1 MKYPKEYLNE
11 IKTRLKVSTVVSK
24 LVALKK
30 RGKEYVGLSPFKNE
44 KTPSFTVNDEKEF
57 YHCFATS
64 EHGNIFDF
72 VMKTQNLKFG
82 EAVKHLAQLA
92 GMQPYMFSKQDEER
106 EKKWKEYLDIY
117 SQYVNFYHDEL
128 LKNESNSNA
137 RDYLKQRSITK
148 QEVKKFKIGYIEK
161 NPSFYDKLKRNFS
174 EQTLIESGLFYLDE
188 KNKIYVERFRG
199 RLIFPINNISG
210 QPIALGGRIIEK
222 LDYLAKYI
230 NSPETIFFKKGSNL
244 YNLDLARKLS
254 NKLDHIYLVEG
265 YMDVVGLS
273 KNGVENAV
281 ANLGTSL
288 TDRQIL
294 TLNQFFDDIIICF
307 DGDESGYKAALRA
320 AENSIKELKPEKQIS
335 FLFLPD
341 KEDPD
346 SYVNKNGK
354 NNFIDFT
361 KQSKLSIHQFIFS
374 HYKKQTENNPSSM
387 AKFEKKL
394 RTIANSIK
402 DDFIKKYVLEY
413 FLEKIAEL
421 TPHSNQN
428 KKKFYVKKTR
438 SLEST
443 KKHFN
448 ESQSLTGVE
457 LKEFSLLYII
467 MNNLELLQLNIHL
480 IENVKLFT
488 EVNKQIFQIILK
500 KLKSGSQTNIED
512 LNLDKQLL
520 DKINKFAPIK
530 HILKNKSGDDPE
542 IIEILNDNI
551 RDLKGYDLELRIQEL
566 ESKFSKD
573 LSETTFNELQ
583 KELKKKQNIN

>member
-1 MKYPKEYLNE
+1 MKYPKEYLDE

-24 LVALKK
+24 NVSLKK
-30 RGKEYVGLSPFKNE
+30 RGKEFVGLSPFKTE

-72 VMKTQNLKFG
+72 VMKIQNLKFG
-82 EAVKHLAQLA
+82 ESVKHLAQLA
-92 GMQPYMFSKQDEER
+92 GMQPYMFSKQDEEK
-106 EKKWKEYLDIY
+106 EKKWKEYLSIY
-117 SQYVNFYHDEL
+117 NRYVDFYHNEL
-128 LKNESNSNA
+128 LKNEAYSYA
-137 RDYLKQRSITK
+137 RDYLKNRSLGK
-148 QEVKKFKIGYIEK
+148 EEVKNFKIGYVEK
-161 NPSFYDKLKRNFS
+161 NPNFFEKLKEDFS
-174 EQTLIESGLFYLDE
+174 EKTLVESGLFYLDD
-188 KNKIYVERFRG
+188 KKKIFVERFRG

-210 QPIALGGRIIEK
+210 QAIALGGRIIEK
-222 LDYLAKYI
+222 IDYLAKYI

-265 YMDVVGLS
+265 YMDVIGLS
-273 KNGVENAV
+273 KNRIENVV

-320 AENSIKELKPEKQIS
+320 AENSIKELRPEKQIS

-341 KEDPD
+341 NEDPD
-346 SYVNKNGK
+346 SFVNKNGK

-387 AKFEKKL
+387 AIFEKKL
-394 RTIANSIK
+394 RNIASTIK

-428 KKKFYVKKTR
+428 KKKFYVKYVK
-438 SLEST
+438 SLDST
-443 KKHFN
+443 KKHYN

-457 LKEFSLLYII
+457 LKEFSLLYLV
-467 MNNLELLQLNIHL
+467 MNNLSLLQENIHL
-480 IENVKLFT
+480 IENIKLFT
-488 EVNKQIFQIILK
+488 EVNKQIFEKIIQ
-500 KLKSGSQTNIED
+500 KLKSGEKINIQD

-520 DKINKFAPIK
+520 EMINKFAPIK
-530 HILKNKSGDDPE
+530 HILKNKSGDDHE
-542 IIEILNDNI
+542 IMEILEDI
-551 RDLKGYDLELRIQEL
+551 SRDLMNYDLEFRIQGL

-573 LSETTFNELQ
+573 MSEKTFNEL

>member
-1 MKYPKEYLNE
+1 MKYPKEYLDE

-24 LVALKK
+24 SVVLKK

-72 VMKTQNLKFG
+72 VMKTQNFKFG

-106 EKKWKEYLDIY
+106 EKKWREYQSIY
-117 SQYVNFYHDEL
+117 NQYVDFYHNEL
-128 LKNESNSNA
+128 LKKDTYTNV
-137 RDYLKQRSITK
+137 RDYLKGRSLGK
-148 QEVKKFKIGYIEK
+148 EDVKKFKIGYVEK
-161 NPSFYDKLKRNFS
+161 KPNFLNKVKNEFS
-174 EQTLIESGLFYLDE
+174 EQSLIDSGLFYLDE
-188 KNKIYVERFRG
+188 KKNSYVERFKG

-210 QPIALGGRIIEK
+210 QPIGLGGRIIEK

-230 NSPETIFFKKGSNL
+230 NSPETNFFKKGSNL

-254 NKLDHIYLVEG
+254 TKLDHIYLVEG

-273 KNGVENAV
+273 KNGIDNAV

-294 TLNQFFDDIIICF
+294 ILNQFFDDVIICF

-320 AENSIKELKPEKQIS
+320 AENSIKELRPEKQIS

-354 NNFIDFT
+354 NNFIDFS
-361 KQSKLSIHQFIFS
+361 KQSKTSIHQFIFN

-387 AKFEKKL
+387 AVFEKKL
-394 RTIANSIK
+394 REIAYTIK
-402 DDFIKKYVLEY
+402 DNFIKKYVLEY

-421 TPHSNQN
+421 TPHSNQKKIFY
-428 KKKFYVKKTR
+428 KKKVK

-448 ESQSLTGVE
+448 ESKSLTGVE
-457 LKEFSLLYII
+457 LKEFSLIYLV
-467 MNNLELLQLNIHL
+467 MNNLKLLQSNIHL
-480 IENVKLFT
+480 IENIKLFT
-488 EVNKQIFQIILK
+488 DVNMQIFRTIID
-500 KLKSGSQTNIED
+500 KLKSSKQLGIKD
-512 LNLDKQLL
+512 LDLDKQLI
-520 DKINKFAPIK
+520 DRINKFAPIK
-530 HILKNKSGDDPE
+530 HILIKKNNNEHE
-542 IIEILNDNI
+542 IIELLEDIS
-551 RDLKGYDLELRIQEL
+551 RDLNNYDLEFRIQEL

-573 LSETTFNELQ
+573 LSEATFNEL

>member
-1 MKYPKEYLNE
+1 MKYPKEYLDE

-24 LVALKK
+24 SVALKK

-72 VMKTQNLKFG
+72 IMKTQNLKFG

-106 EKKWKEYLDIY
+106 EKNWKEYLSIY
-117 SQYVNFYHDEL
+117 DQYVDFYHNEL
-128 LKNESNSNA
+128 LKNETHTNV
-137 RDYLKQRSITK
+137 REYLKNRSLGK
-148 QEVKKFKIGYIEK
+148 EEVKKFKIGYIEK
-161 NPSFYDKLKRNFS
+161 NPNYFYKLKNEFS
-174 EQTLIESGLFYLDE
+174 EQALIESGLFYLDE
-188 KNKIYVERFRG
+188 KNKTYLERFRG

-230 NSPETIFFKKGSNL
+230 NSPETTFFKKGSNL

-254 NKLDHIYLVEG
+254 NKVNHIYLVEG

-273 KNGVENAV
+273 KNGIENAV

-320 AENSIKELKPEKQIS
+320 AENSIKDLKPEKQIS

-387 AKFEKKL
+387 AIFEKKL
-394 RTIANSIK
+394 KQIANTIK

-413 FLEKIAEL
+413 FLEKIYKL

-428 KKKFYVKKTR
+428 NKKFYVKSTK
-438 SLEST
+438 SLAST
-443 KKHFN
+443 KKHYH

-457 LKEFSLLYII
+457 LKEFSLIYLV
-467 MNNLELLQLNIHL
+467 MTNLNLMQDHIHL
-480 IENVKLFT
+480 VENVKFFT
-488 EVNKQIFQIILK
+488 EINKQIFEKIIS
-500 KLKSGSQTNIED
+500 KLKSGERMNFDELDIDSQII
-512 LNLDKQLL
+512 

-530 HILKNKSGDDPE
+530 HILKNKNEKEDE
-542 IIEILNDNI
+542 IIELLEDIK
-551 RDLKGYDLELRIQEL
+551 RDLYNYDLEFRIQEL

-573 LSETTFNELQ
+573 LSEVTFNEL

>member
-1 MKYPKEYLNE
+1 MKYPKEYLDE

-24 LVALKK
+24 SVSLKK

-72 VMKTQNLKFG
+72 VMKMQNLKFG
-82 EAVKHLAQLA
+82 EAVKHLANLA
-92 GMQPYMFSKQDEER
+92 GMQPYLFSKQDEER
-106 EKKWKEYLDIY
+106 EKNWKEYLSIY
-117 SQYVNFYHDEL
+117 SQYVDFYHDEL
-128 LKNESNSNA
+128 LKNESFSIA
-137 RDYLKQRSITK
+137 RDYLKNRSLGK
-148 QEVKKFKIGYIEK
+148 EEVKKFKIGYIEK
-161 NPSFYDKLKRNFS
+161 NPNFFEKLKDEFS
-174 EQTLIESGLFYLDE
+174 EQTLVESGLFYLDE
-188 KNKIYVERFRG
+188 KKKTYIERFKG

-210 QPIALGGRIIEK
+210 QPIALGGRIIEN

-273 KNGVENAV
+273 KNGIENAV

-288 TDRQIL
+288 TDKQIL

-346 SYVNKNGK
+346 SYVNKHGK
-354 NNFIDFT
+354 NNFLDFT
-361 KQSKLSIHQFIFS
+361 KQSKLSIHQFIFT

-387 AKFEKKL
+387 AIFEKKL
-394 RTIANSIK
+394 RTIANTIK

-421 TPHSNQN
+421 TPHSNQS
-428 KKKFYVKKTR
+428 KKNFYIKKIKSLHSTR
-438 SLEST
+438 
-443 KKHFN
+443 KHFN
-448 ESQSLTGVE
+448 ESQSLSGIE
-457 LKEFSLLYII
+457 LKEFSLLYLI
-467 MNNLELLQLNIHL
+467 MNNLTMLQANIHL
-480 IENVKLFT
+480 IESIRLFT
-488 EVNKQIFQIILK
+488 DVNKQILELIIK
-500 KLKSGSQTNIED
+500 KLKSGEKLAIEN
-512 LNLDKQLL
+512 LELDKQLL

-530 HILKNKSGDDPE
+530 HILKNKPD
-542 IIEILNDNI
+542 NDHQVVELLEDI
-551 RDLKGYDLELRIQEL
+551 SRDLINYDQEFRIQEL

-573 LSETTFNELQ
+573 MSESTFNEL
-583 KELKKKQNIN
+583 KELKNERKIN

>member
-1 MKYPKEYLNE
+1 MKYPKEYLEE

-24 LVALKK
+24 SVVLKK
-30 RGKEYVGLSPFKNE
+30 RGKEFVGLSPFKNE

-72 VMKTQNLKFG
+72 IMKTQNFKFG

-92 GMQPYMFSKQDEER
+92 GMQPFMFSKQDEER
-106 EKKWKEYLDIY
+106 EKKWKEYLSIY
-117 SQYVNFYHDEL
+117 NQYVDFYHNEL
-128 LKNESNSNA
+128 LKNDSYFYV
-137 RDYLKQRSITK
+137 RDYLKNRFLGK
-148 QEVKKFKIGYIEK
+148 EEVKKFKIGYIEK
-161 NPSFYDKLKRNFS
+161 NPNFFDKLKNEFS
-174 EQTLIESGLFYLDE
+174 EKSLVESGLFYLDE
-188 KNKIYVERFRG
+188 RKKVYVERFRG

-222 LDYLAKYI
+222 IDYLAKYI
-230 NSPETIFFKKGSNL
+230 NSPETIFFKKGANL
-244 YNLDLARKLS
+244 YNLNLARKLS
-254 NKLDHIYLVEG
+254 NKINHVYLVEG

-273 KNGVENAV
+273 KNKIENAV

-288 TDRQIL
+288 TDRQII
-294 TLNQFFDDIIICF
+294 TLNQYFDDIIICF

-320 AENSIKELKPEKQIS
+320 AENSIKELKPEKKIS

-354 NNFIDFT
+354 SNFVDFT
-361 KQSKLSIHQFIFS
+361 KQNKLSVHQFIFS

-387 AKFEKKL
+387 AIFEKKL
-394 RTIANSIK
+394 RDITNTIKN
-402 DDFIKKYVLEY
+402 DLIKKYVLEY

-428 KKKFYVKKTR
+428 KKFFFTKNTK

-443 KKHFN
+443 KKYFK

-457 LKEFSLLYII
+457 LKEFSVLYLV
-467 MNNLELLQLNIHL
+467 MNNLSLFKANIHL
-480 IENVKLFT
+480 IENIKFFT
-488 EVNKQIFQIILK
+488 EVNKQILELIIE
-500 KLKSGSQTNIED
+500 KLKFKENTEIGD
-512 LNLDKQLL
+512 LNLDNQLV

-530 HILKNKSGDDPE
+530 HILKIKYDNEHE
-542 IIEILNDNI
+542 IMELLEDTS
-551 RDLKGYDLELRIQEL
+551 RDLMNYDLEFRIQEL

-573 LSETTFNELQ
+573 LSEATFNEL

>member
-1 MKYPKEYLNE
+1 MKYPKEYLDE

-24 LVALKK
+24 VVSLKK

-64 EHGNIFDF
+64 EHGNVFDF
-72 VMKTQNLKFG
+72 VMKTQNLRFG
-82 EAVKHLAQLA
+82 EAVKYLSNLA

-106 EKKWKEYLDIY
+106 EKKWKEYSSIFHR
-117 SQYVNFYHDEL
+117 YVDFYHDEL
-128 LKNESNSNA
+128 LKNESFSNV
-137 RDYLKQRSITK
+137 RDYLKNRSLTK
-148 QEVKKFKIGYIEK
+148 NEVKKFKIGYIEK
-161 NPSFYDKLKRNFS
+161 NPNFFEKLKDDFS
-174 EQTLIESGLFYLDE
+174 IESIMETGLFYLDE
-188 KNKIYVERFRG
+188 KKQTYVERFRG

-222 LDYLAKYI
+222 SDYLAKYI
-230 NSPETIFFKKGSNL
+230 NSPETYFFKKGSNL

-254 NKLDHIYLVEG
+254 NKLNNIYLVEG
-265 YMDVVGLS
+265 YMDVIGLS
-273 KNGVENAV
+273 KNGIENAV

-288 TDRQIL
+288 TDKQIL

-320 AENSIKELKPEKQIS
+320 AENSIKDLRPEKQIS

-346 SYVNKNGK
+346 SFVNKNGK
-354 NNFIDFT
+354 NYFIDFS
-361 KQSKLSIHQFIFS
+361 KQSKISIHQFIFS

-387 AKFEKKL
+387 AIFDKKL
-394 RTIANSIK
+394 RSIANTIK
-402 DDFIKKYVLEY
+402 DNYIKKYVLEY
-413 FLEKIAEL
+413 FLEKISEL
-421 TPHSNQN
+421 TPHTNQN
-428 KKKFYVKKTR
+428 KKNYYVKKTR
-438 SLEST
+438 SLETT

-457 LKEFSLLYII
+457 LKEFSLLYLI
-467 MNNLELLQLNIHL
+467 MTNLKLMKEHIHL

-488 EVNKQIFQIILK
+488 EVNKQIFEKIIS
-500 KLKSGSQTNIED
+500 KLKLEEQISINELEID
-512 LNLDKQLL
+512 IQLIN
-520 DKINKFAPIK
+520 KINKFAPIK
-530 HILKNKSGDDPE
+530 HILKNKSDNEHE
-542 IIEILNDNI
+542 IIELLDDIN
-551 RDLKGYDLELRIQEL
+551 RDLNNYDLEFRIREL

-573 LSETTFNELQ
+573 LSETTFNEL